1 MSTSKSVAAFLADNA
16 PNRRGSMLDPFET
29 ELRELAEA
37 GASLRQLIKYLW
49 LNHQIKPSS
58 SSFSLWLLRRGI
70 GSSGRT
76 VRQPAPRA
84 SDSAA
89 SQEAV
94 AAQRRRPMP
103 QGVPAPLFGRAPP
116 VTAPAPGY
124 VPGSTRFEAPGMP
137 LSAKPA
143 SNAQLDAVVAAA
155 MARANQHTLTKRAKG
170 E

>member
-1 MSTSKSVAAFLADNA
+1 MSASRSVAAFLADNP

-29 ELRELAEA
+29 ELRELAKA

-58 SSFSLWLLRRGI
+58 SSFSLWLIRRGI

-76 VRQPAPRA
+76 VPQPAPRA
-84 SDSAA
+84 SA

-94 AAQRRRPMP
+94 AAPRRRPMP
-103 QGVPAPLFGRAPP
+103 QGLPAPLFGKATPM
-116 VTAPAPGY
+116 TAPAPGY

-143 SNAQLDAVVAAA
+143 SNADLDAVVAAA
-155 MARANQHTLTKRAKG
+155 MGRANQHTLTNRAKR